1 MKRSIPLI
9 ALLSIIVG
17 TSTVLAS
24 EKLSPQEKPPSSQIS
39 KDVEQNVEE
48 MNQNNT
54 TETISSSSPT
64 KGEKRIVKRDLALQ
78 FNEKALKNK
87 FYVEVKESDG
97 KVNYKLATNELLE
110 DLEARAGGTK
120 LSSYNVE
127 YKGQLITVLALP

>member
-1 MKRSIPLI
+1 MNRSIPLI
-9 ALLSIIVG
+9 ALLSLVVG

-24 EKLSPQEKPPSSQIS
+24 EKISPQEKPPSSQSS
-39 KDVEQNVEE
+39 KDVGQNVEE

-54 TETISSSSPT
+54 TEVISSSSQT
-64 KGEKRIVKRDLALQ
+64 KGEKRIVKRNLALQ
-78 FNEKALKNK
+78 FNEKALENQ
-87 FYVEVKESDG
+87 FYVEVKESTG

>member
-9 ALLSIIVG
+9 ALLSLVIG

-24 EKLSPQEKPPSSQIS
+24 EKISPQEKPPSSQSS
-39 KDVEQNVEE
+39 KDVGQNVEE
-48 MNQNNT
+48 MNQNDT
-54 TETISSSSPT
+54 TEDISSSSQT
-64 KGEKRIVKRDLALQ
+64 KGEKRIVKRNLALQ
-78 FNEKALKNK
+78 FNEKALENK
-87 FYVEVKESDG
+87 FYVEVKESTG

>member
-9 ALLSIIVG
+9 ALLSLVIG

-24 EKLSPQEKPPSSQIS
+24 EKISPQEKPPSSQSS
-39 KDVEQNVEE
+39 KDVGQNVEE
-48 MNQNNT
+48 TNQNDT
-54 TETISSSSPT
+54 TEDISSSSQT
-64 KGEKRIVKRDLALQ
+64 KGEKRIVKRNLALQ
-78 FNEKALKNK
+78 FNEKALENK
-87 FYVEVKESDG
+87 FYVEVKESTG